1 MIKILAVASEVHP
14 IIKTGGL
21 ADVVGALAGGLAAR
35 EVTVTTLVPGY
46 PAVLAALQNPERV
59 TRFDDCFGGKAV
71 LKRGTAA
78 ELISSSWIRRTSM
91 IGPAIPTPVLTA
103 GLAG

>member
-1 MIKILAVASEVHP
+1 MTRILAVASEVHP

-21 ADVVGALAGGLAAR
+21 ADVVGALAGGLAPHGVA
-35 EVTVTTLVPGY
+35 VTTLVPGY

-59 TRFDDCFGGKAV
+59 ARLDDCFGGKAI

-78 ELISSSWIRRTSM
+78 GLDLL
-91 IGPAIPTPVLTA
+91 VLDA
-103 GLAG
+103 PHLYDRPGNP

>member
-1 MIKILAVASEVHP
+1 MISILAVASAGHP

-21 ADVVGALAGGLAAR
+21 ADVVGALAGGLAAHG
-35 EVTVTTLVPGY
+35 VAVTTLVPGY

-59 TRFDDCFGGKAV
+59 AEFDDCFGGKAV

-78 ELISSSWIRRTSM
+78 GLDLLVLDAPPLYDRPGNPYT
-91 IGPAIPTPVLTA
+91 GP
-103 GLAG
+103 